1 MACFKPGRVM
11 GQPSGG
17 SLTGGQTFLGGRLL
31 HVACLKETAMPEA
44 AAAAVARVHCRA
56 PAGEL
61 QARAQQRQLKR
72 IGRAMSFRR
81 LVQLVVDDVGLR
93 RSYSLRSID
102 MSHLFRRPP
111 RESTGDCGRPDQPP
125 PPEEDHEMKPCPLP
139 APTMTFYPPRRL
151 YYDGEMAF
159 MLLGGRHNKVV
170 AADQTG
176 RAVLYDPDQHAV
188 RTLRGFAA
196 LKSMPASL
204 TVDEDHLY
212 VLGTVPCGDGRYF
225 ECHEFDHDG
234 DEDWHPRVLPPPPY
248 MYGERRRGDP
258 LRGVDSYAT
267 VSDGGLTRILV
278 SKARIGTYSFDT
290 AAEAWSKAGD
300 WMLPFSGRAED
311 DGPCTFCAVDLA
323 AATAR
328 RPPAVRNLWKDFA
341 PPAEWMV
348 FPPVSCL
355 VHLGSARFCIAR
367 FFTTD
372 LLGPYPVGHAVF
384 TAVEVERCAA
394 ADGGLRM
401 VKHGSLYMLLHE
413 MQMIP
418 WVL

>member
-1 MACFKPGRVM
+1 LGRTFDQSVVTEKNKGDLRIRGAEVNNSMAV
-11 GQPSGG
+11 
-17 SLTGGQTFLGGRLL
+17 
-31 HVACLKETAMPEA
+31 
-44 AAAAVARVHCRA
+44 
-56 PAGEL
+56 
-61 QARAQQRQLKR
+61 
-72 IGRAMSFRR
+72 MSFRR
-81 LVQLVVDDVGLR
+81 LVHLVVDDVGLR
-93 RSYSLRSID
+93 RTYSLRSID
-102 MSHLFRRPP
+102 MSRLFRRPP
-111 RESTGDCGRPDQPP
+111 RESTGGCGRPDQPP
-125 PPEEDHEMKPCPLP
+125 PTEEDHEMKPCPLP
-139 APTMTFYPPRRL
+139 APTMTFYPPRCW
-151 YYDGEMAF
+151 YHDGEMEF

-188 RTLRGFAA
+188 RTLCGFGAF
-196 LKSMPASL
+196 KSMPASL
-204 TVDEDHLY
+204 TVGEDHLY
-212 VLGTVPCGDGRYF
+212 VLGTVPCEDGRYF
-225 ECHEFDHDG
+225 ECLELDSDG

-248 MYGERRRGDP
+248 IYDEHRRGGP
-258 LRGVDSYAT
+258 PPDSYAA
-267 VSDGGLTRILV
+267 VEGGGPTHILV
-278 SKARIGTYSFDT
+278 SKASIGTYSFDT

-300 WMLPFSGRAED
+300 WTLPFSGRAEYVPEH
-311 DGPCTFCAVDLA
+311 GLWFGLRNNSPCEFCAVDLA
-323 AATAR
+323 AATAW
-328 RPPAVRNLWKDFA
+328 RPPAVRNLWKDFT

-348 FPPVSCL
+348 FSPVSCL

-394 ADGGLRM
+394 TDGGLRM